1 MSSLSTLEEYQ
12 AIAADLAL
20 PKNAYIDNKFRSAAS
35 GETFDSVN
43 PANGQV
49 LASIAACGQDEVDLA
64 VLKAREAFEDGRWSK
79 MHPADRKQV
88 LIKLC
93 KLIKRNARELAVME
107 SLESGKPIAEIETID
122 IPETIHCIQWHAE
135 SIDKI
140 YDQVAPSG
148 DDAVA
153 MIVREP
159 VGVVACVLP
168 WNFPL
173 MMVAWKLAP
182 ALGAGN
188 SLIIKPAEETSM
200 TALRLAELASEAGV
214 PPGVL
219 NIVTGDGATGAA
231 VVNHSDI
238 DKIAFAGKSN
248 LISAKEC
255 YNLRMK
261 LFLSQRSS
269 PAGQRLERTSIRTL
283 ATYINLEAY
292 SFFHRFA
299 VVT

>member
-188 SLIIKPAEETSM
+188 SLIIKP
-200 TALRLAELASEAGV
+200 V
-214 PPGVL
+214 K
-219 NIVTGDGATGAA
+219 N
-231 VVNHSDI
+231 
-238 DKIAFAGKSN
+238 
-248 LISAKEC
+248 
-255 YNLRMK
+255 
-261 LFLSQRSS
+261 
-269 PAGQRLERTSIRTL
+269 
-283 ATYINLEAY
+283 
-292 SFFHRFA
+292 
-299 VVT
+299 